1 MTAASPRVTSDD
13 DIHDQ
18 IGSISTTPSGVA
30 TPHPDPSDKRMPGI
44 LHTYFG
50 QVRERPFTAPS
61 DQDSSSAMQST
72 PVMENVNTGSRL
84 SPGIARGALPTAPTT
99 PVEADAVA
107 LQTPLPQGEA
117 PGQAA
122 RPDRIA
128 VPPYPTPPASSPSSS
143 IRKASEAGSD
153 GSCQTQ
159 EADASST
166 SASRPV
172 LTRQT
177 SGNSI
182 MPLRTR
188 RQTACINPLSN
199 ITISSSVHATHLS
212 NPTSSN
218 SSIRPSTPTTDTST
232 LSALSSLTSN
242 LESTR
247 LIDGVALPRKKN
259 TPPLTPRAL
268 SNDGSDTAKQGPP
281 TPEQGG
287 ERPGQQAGKNASTPR
302 SSLPVGPPKGK
313 LLVTISNAQGLR
325 PCYLPYAVCAFEWIE
340 SISKPRDVDA
350 NLGQKNGDQSMG
362 GVPIQRS
369 GSDMGRSIAIPMK
382 SRQSS
387 TTSLSDQK
395 DFKNGRQVTDPRW
408 DHVAVL

>member
-1 MTAASPRVTSDD
+1 MDLSSPRVASDD
-13 DIHDQ
+13 DTHDQ

-30 TPHPDPSDKRMPGI
+30 TPRPDPSDKRMPGI

-50 QVRERPFTAPS
+50 QVRGRIFTSPS
-61 DQDSSSAMQST
+61 DQDTSPAVHPT
-72 PVMENVNTGSRL
+72 PVMENANPTSKL
-84 SPGIARGALPTAPTT
+84 APETARGALPTAPAT
-99 PVEADAVA
+99 PVEEDTVT
-107 LQTPLPQGEA
+107 LQPPLPQGETLRQ
-117 PGQAA
+117 GA
-122 RPDRIA
+122 RLDRIA

-153 GSCQTQ
+153 GSTQTP

-166 SASRPV
+166 SANHSN
-172 LTRQT
+172 LTRQA

-182 MPLRTR
+182 IPLRTR
-188 RQTACINPLSN
+188 RQTAGMNPLSN
-199 ITISSSVHATHLS
+199 ITTSSSVHATHLS
-212 NPTSSN
+212 NPTSSDRSTSPN
-218 SSIRPSTPTTDTST
+218 TPTADTSAT
-232 LSALSSLTSN
+232 SALSSLTSN

-268 SNDGSDTAKQGPP
+268 SNDGSDTANQGSQ
-281 TPEQGG
+281 TPEQGN
-287 ERPGQQAGKNASTPR
+287 ERLGLRGANSSSTPR
-302 SSLPVGPPKGK
+302 STLPISPPKGK
-313 LLVTISNAQGLR
+313 LFVTISHARGLR
-325 PCYLPYAVCAFEWIE
+325 PCYIPYAVCAFEWIE
-340 SISKPRDVDA
+340 SISKPRDLDT
-350 NLGQKNGDQSMG
+350 NMGLKGGEQSMG

-369 GSDMGRSIAIPMK
+369 GSDMGRSIAVPMK